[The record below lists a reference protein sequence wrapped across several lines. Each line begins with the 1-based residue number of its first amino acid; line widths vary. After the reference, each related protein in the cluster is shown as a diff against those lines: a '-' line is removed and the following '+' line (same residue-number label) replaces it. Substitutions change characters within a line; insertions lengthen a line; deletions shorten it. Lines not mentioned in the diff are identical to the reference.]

1 MQMAAVNFT
10 VAPLATRKDKFA
22 VGAGADCQ
30 RAKNW
35 SGAAPFSA
43 TQIADKFGAAELIAA
58 PNTPIAAEFARRMP
72 QFASSNNAGHAAPS
86 KPNTTSGFTV
96 QSNKT
101 WQATVF
107 LENFKER

>member
-10 VAPLATRKDKFA
+10 VAPLATLKDKFA

-35 SGAAPFSA
+35 SGAPPFSIA
-43 TQIADKFGAAELIAA
+43 QIADKFGAAELIVA
-58 PNTPIAAEFARRMP
+58 PNTPIAAELARRMP
-72 QFASSNNAGHAAPS
+72 QLVSSSNAGHAAPS
-86 KPNTTSGFTV
+86 KPNTTSGFTI
-96 QSNKT
+96 QSNKAR
-101 WQATVF
+101 QATVF